1 MNTRMIARSLGL
13 ILLCLA
19 ALLLL
24 PLIAGLYYG
33 ESVLGFIV
41 TIAISAA
48 AAFVLTRF
56 KPGSTDISA
65 REGFVIVGMGWI
77 LLSAIGALPFVIS
90 GDIPNYIDALFE
102 TASGLTTT
110 GATIMTDIEA
120 MSRGGMFWRM
130 FTHWIGGM
138 GVLVFIMAVM
148 PMNGAHSM
156 HLMRA
161 EVPGPTVGKL
171 VPRVRQTA
179 RILYL
184 IYFALTIIEAVLLRF
199 GGMSNYDALLHAF
212 DAVKQ
217 GFQLRELRLR
227 GRAATGGF
235 STRAASIA
243 AFDSVYIEMVI
254 AVFMLIFSVNFNLYY
269 LILLGRIRDVL
280 HDEELRCYLVIV
292 AFATVTM
299 GINIADQYGG
309 FIKALRYSFFNV
321 LTISSSTG
329 FGTAD
334 FTRWPQ
340 YSQSL
345 IVILMLIGAM
355 AGSTGGGIKLSRA
368 LIFIKTTACDF
379 MKIVSPRMVKRVAIN
394 GQRID
399 RDTVRAVYVFCAL
412 YALILVTGTLLVS
425 FDGYDMTTNFT
436 AVISCLSNIGPGLGL
451 VGPAGSFAIFS
462 PVSKLI
468 FTFIMLAGRLEFYP
482 LLALFVPSFWKK

>member
-1 MNTRMIARSLGL
+1 MNYRMICRVLGM
-13 ILLCLA
+13 ILGCLA
-19 ALLLL
+19 ALLFL
-24 PLIAGLYYG
+24 PMSAALIYG
-33 ESVLGFIV
+33 EGVSHFLK
-41 TIAISAA
+41 TIAIAGA
-48 AAFVLTRF
+48 LGLLMTRV
-56 KPGSTDISA
+56 KA
-65 REGFVIVGMGWI
+65 RDTKLCPKDGFAIVGLGWI
-77 LLSAIGALPFVIS
+77 LMSAFGALPFVFS
-90 GDIPNYIDALFE
+90 GDIPNFIDAMFE
-102 TASGLTTT
+102 TASGFTTT
-110 GATIMTDIEA
+110 GASILTDVEA
-120 MSRGGMFWRM
+120 MSRGCLFWRS
-130 FTHWIGGM
+130 FTHWVGGM

-212 DAVKQ
+212 ANA
-217 GFQLRELRLR
+217 G
-227 GRAATGGF
+227 TGGF

-321 LTISSSTG
+321 LTISSTSG

-355 AGSTGGGIKLSRA
+355 AGSTGGGIKLSRM

-379 MKIVSPRMVKRVAIN
+379 MKIVSPRTVKRVAIN

-482 LLALFVPSFWKK
+482 MLALFATSFWKK

>member
-1 MNTRMIARSLGL
+1 MNSSIIRYILGNVMRMEA
-13 ILLCLA
+13 CF
-19 ALLLL
+19 LLL
-24 PLIAGLYYG
+24 PCIVSLVYGEGVGLYY
-33 ESVLGFIV
+33 LGTAIV
-41 TIAISAA
+41 CLAFGVVMAWKKPKNYVFYLKEGCIATS
-48 AAFVLTRF
+48 L
-56 KPGSTDISA
+56 SW
-65 REGFVIVGMGWI
+65 IVMSLVGCM
-77 LLSAIGALPFVIS
+77 PFWIS
-90 GDIPNYIDALFE
+90 GEIPSFTDAMFE
-102 TASGLTTT
+102 TVSGFTTT
-110 GATIMTDIEA
+110 GASILTNVEA
-120 MSRGGMFWRM
+120 LSHTALFWRS

-212 DAVKQ
+212 ATA
-217 GFQLRELRLR
+217 G
-227 GRAATGGF
+227 TGGF

-280 HDEELRCYLVIV
+280 RDEELRCYLVIV

-482 LLALFVPSFWKK
+482 LLALFAPSFWKK

>member
-1 MNTRMIARSLGL
+1 MNGSIIRKILGYVL
-13 ILLCLA
+13 ILESL
-19 ALLLL
+19 LLLL
-24 PLIAGLYYG
+24 PSLVALIYK
-33 ESVLGFIV
+33 ESVVKFYIGCAALTFLCGLLL
-41 TIAISAA
+41 AIKKAKNTV
-48 AAFVLTRF
+48 FYL
-56 KPGSTDISA
+56 K
-65 REGFVIVGMGWI
+65 EGCVATALSWI
-77 LLSAIGALPFVIS
+77 LLSFFGALPFYFS
-90 GDIPNYIDALFE
+90 GEIPSLVDAMFE
-102 TASGLTTT
+102 TVSGFTTT
-110 GATIMTDIEA
+110 GSSILADVESLSHAAI
-120 MSRGGMFWRM
+120 FWRS

-212 DAVKQ
+212 ANA
-217 GFQLRELRLR
+217 G
-227 GRAATGGF
+227 TGGF

-280 HDEELRCYLVIV
+280 HDEELRCYLGIV

-412 YALILVTGTLLVS
+412 YALMLVTGTLLVS

-451 VGPAGSFAIFS
+451 AGPAGSFAIFS

>member
-1 MNTRMIARSLGL
+1 MIVFILGQIIRLEGLLMIIPCLTSLIYQEHEIFAFL
-13 ILLCLA
+13 IVIISCLVIGTLMTLRKPA
-19 ALLLL
+19 NQ
-24 PLIAGLYYG
+24 
-33 ESVLGFIV
+33 
-41 TIAISAA
+41 TIYLKEGCVAT
-48 AAFVLTRF
+48 AF
-56 KPGSTDISA
+56 S
-65 REGFVIVGMGWI
+65 WI
-77 LLSAIGALPFVIS
+77 LLSIFGCMPFVIS
-90 GDIPNYIDALFE
+90 GEIPSFTNALFE
-102 TASGLTTT
+102 TISGFTTT
-110 GATIMTDIEA
+110 GASILSDVES
-120 MSRGGMFWRM
+120 MSHGMMLWRC

-212 DAVKQ
+212 ATA
-217 GFQLRELRLR
+217 G
-227 GRAATGGF
+227 TGGF

-280 HDEELRCYLVIV
+280 HDEELRCYLGIV

>member
-1 MNTRMIARSLGL
+1 
-13 ILLCLA
+13 
-19 ALLLL
+19 
-24 PLIAGLYYG
+24 
-33 ESVLGFIV
+33 
-41 TIAISAA
+41 
-48 AAFVLTRF
+48 
-56 KPGSTDISA
+56 
-65 REGFVIVGMGWI
+65 
-77 LLSAIGALPFVIS
+77 
-90 GDIPNYIDALFE
+90 
-102 TASGLTTT
+102 
-110 GATIMTDIEA
+110 
-120 MSRGGMFWRM
+120 
-130 FTHWIGGM
+130 
-138 GVLVFIMAVM
+138 
-148 PMNGAHSM
+148 M

-212 DAVKQ
+212 ANA
-217 GFQLRELRLR
+217 G
-227 GRAATGGF
+227 TGGF

-280 HDEELRCYLVIV
+280 HDEELRCYLGIV

-355 AGSTGGGIKLSRA
+355 AGSTGGGIKLSRM

-451 VGPAGSFAIFS
+451 VGPAGGFAIFS

-482 LLALFVPSFWKK
+482 LLALFVLSFWKK

>member
-1 MNTRMIARSLGL
+1 MNYRMIGFVLGR
-13 ILLCLA
+13 ILLVEAGLMA
-19 ALLLL
+19 A
-24 PLIAGLYYG
+24 PLIVTLLYG
-33 ESVLGFIV
+33 ESAVAAFLIPIGLLLVLGLALGLRV
-41 TIAISAA
+41 PKDTTIY
-48 AAFVLTRF
+48 
-56 KPGSTDISA
+56 A
-65 REGFVIVGMGWI
+65 REGLAVVA
-77 LLSAIGALPFVIS
+77 LSWVTMSLFGALPFCLS
-90 GDIPNYIDALFE
+90 QAIPSYIDSFFE
-102 TASGLTTT
+102 TVSGFTTT
-110 GATIMTDIEA
+110 GASILSEVESMEH
-120 MSRGGMFWRM
+120 GLLFWRS
-130 FTHWIGGM
+130 FTHWVGGM
-138 GVLVFIMAVM
+138 GVLVFVMAVL
-148 PMNGAHSM
+148 PMADGRGM

-212 DAVKQ
+212 ANA
-217 GFQLRELRLR
+217 G
-227 GRAATGGF
+227 TGGF

-355 AGSTGGGIKLSRA
+355 AGSTGGGIKLSRV

-451 VGPAGSFAIFS
+451 AGPAGSFAIFS